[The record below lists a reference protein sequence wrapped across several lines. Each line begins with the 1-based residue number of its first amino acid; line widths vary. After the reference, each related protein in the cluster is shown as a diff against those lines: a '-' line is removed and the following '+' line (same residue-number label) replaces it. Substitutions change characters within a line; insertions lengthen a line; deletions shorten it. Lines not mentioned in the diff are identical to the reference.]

1 MFSSSGKPLV
11 KVCSV
16 GGNQHG
22 FVWWIMEME
31 EGGEQTEEFITERK
45 RGSWLG
51 AGQRSRPASRKI
63 ELEEMFQQ
71 EEEEVLGEAG
81 RRRRLAVPGFR
92 VKSKKKAKYMWNFF
106 NLEQRWAMI

>member
-1 MFSSSGKPLV
+1 
-11 KVCSV
+11 
-16 GGNQHG
+16 
-22 FVWWIMEME
+22 ME
-31 EGGEQTEEFITERK
+31 EEGEQTEEFITERK

-81 RRRRLAVPGFR
+81 RRRRPAVPGFR
-92 VKSKKKAKYMWNFF
+92 FKRQKKARYMWNFF
-106 NLEQRWAMI
+106 ILEQRWAMI